1 MIECPACA
9 GPVDQRLDCAT
20 CNGNLEV
27 NQEVYDA
34 FMAKKEKQERFFNFI
49 FAVEEKI
56 QSGIDEPMSFTVGE
70 ETIDYTP

>member
-27 NQEVYDA
+27 TQEVYDA
-34 FMAKKEKQERFFNFI
+34 FMALKEKQERLFD
-49 FAVEEKI
+49 FASEVNEKI
-56 QSGIDEPMSFTVGE
+56 QNGIDEEMSFTIGE
-70 ETIDYTP
+70 ETINYTP